1 MTSLDRNLLA
11 GGAGE
16 EPEEAD
22 VEGPGL
28 PGPGP
33 GDRHSLLGGGEGDQ
47 LIVVGTSAQGRRP
60 GQESRRGVLEQ
71 GEDKTLKN
79 RCLLISILHLMFI
92 SYAHLEHGH
101 QVADCPHQLHEVK
114 PPGGED
120 SVEVVQLH
128 QEEPEPGG
136 DHEGGEAGAHFSMTL
151 LLNTEAAVLQALR
164 QPPRPAA
171 LTPGQQ
177 RHTISTS
184 ETSIYWG
191 LFNHFKI
198 SAICKYQA
206 GRYRA
211 SDVINSQPVMSSPS
225 QEVRLKTENKF

>member
-47 LIVVGTSAQGRRP
+47 LIVVGASAQGRRP
-60 GQESRRGVLEQ
+60 GREGRQGVLEQ

-79 RCLLISILHLMFI
+79 RCLLISILHLMFR

-120 SVEVVQLH
+120 SVEVVELH

-136 DHEGGEAGAHFSMTL
+136 DHEGGEAGAHFQRLFYSTL
-151 LLNTEAAVLQALR
+151 KLQSCRLSGNPRAL
-164 QPPRPAA
+164 QPPPQDSRETTSLPRRP
-171 LTPGQQ
+171 PYIG
-177 RHTISTS
+177 H
-184 ETSIYWG
+184 
-191 LFNHFKI
+191 
-198 SAICKYQA
+198 
-206 GRYRA
+206 
-211 SDVINSQPVMSSPS
+211 
-225 QEVRLKTENKF
+225 